1 MGSVILIYKANEMTI
16 LLITFLIIKLR
27 KWQQK
32 KQLKWQQALTIRGIG
47 VRTKILQVLEDAKLI
62 NGYRKIHIMAMVRVN
77 GKKVCCKMHTWIRP
91 GETPRP
97 GEKVMIRYQPG
108 VHHVLIKQV
117 AA

>member
-1 MGSVILIYKANEMTI
+1 VGDVILICKTNEMTI
-16 LLITFLIIKLR
+16 LLITLLIIKLR

-32 KQLKWQQALTIRGIG
+32 KQLKWQQALAIKGIG
-47 VRTKILQVLEDAKLI
+47 LRTKILQVLEEARLI
-62 NGYRKIHIMAMVRVN
+62 NGYKKIHIMAMVRVN
-77 GKKVCCKMHTWIRP
+77 GKKVCCKMHTWIKP
-91 GETPRP
+91 GQTPRM